1 MAAVTVW
8 GPSKMRASGS
18 SGFHCTVHGA
28 AVTGGPTR
36 TPSTRNSTRLT
47 PTSSV
52 GFALRVTGVVTVA
65 PAAGAVIEPDGGWVL
80 STTMST
86 GGAVVTGG
94 RGQRH
99 GAAGHPGAGGGGG
112 ELDPRLL
119 GDAAVLVGH
128 FELGSQ
134 PGRHGLVVGGVVDV
148 PVVGRHGLVGGAQ
161 QQAVVGG
168 GAVHPGLHRR
178 GQPEGV
184 VAGGLTGRHVPGG
197 DRGGLRVPP

>member
-80 STTMST
+80 STTTST
-86 GGAVVTGG
+86 AGVVVTFPASSVAVSVTDRVPFGTAVESHVTSNGAVVARPTG
-94 RGQRH
+94 
-99 GAAGHPGAGGGGG
+99 A
-112 ELDPRLL
+112 
-119 GDAAVLVGH
+119 
-128 FELGSQ
+128 
-134 PGRHGLVVGGVVDV
+134 
-148 PVVGRHGLVGGAQ
+148 
-161 QQAVVGG
+161 
-168 GAVHPGLHRR
+168 
-178 GQPEGV
+178 
-184 VAGGLTGRHVPGG
+184 
-197 DRGGLRVPP
+197 PPTKNS